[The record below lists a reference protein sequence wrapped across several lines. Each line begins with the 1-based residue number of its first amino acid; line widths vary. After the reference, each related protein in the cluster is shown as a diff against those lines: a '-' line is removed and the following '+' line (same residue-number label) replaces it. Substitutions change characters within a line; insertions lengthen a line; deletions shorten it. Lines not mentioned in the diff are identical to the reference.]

1 MRRYLIV
8 DDNRELAE
16 NLAEIL
22 RDRGSEVTVAAS
34 GPEALDMARERRFDA
49 LLTDMRMPFMGGAQ
63 VVRGIRRIDPGV
75 AVVVVTAYED
85 DDALEAAR
93 REGLLAVLS
102 KPVPVERLLRLLEAA
117 RRDGLVV
124 VLEDDPHPADSLG
137 EALRAH
143 GFAAIGAAS
152 VLEAER
158 LGPVR
163 PFCALLD
170 LRLPAGSDGEA
181 VRRLAERFPGLPML
195 VVTGRADQV
204 PPVACRGLFLTPL
217 DTAALL
223 EAVERL
229 HVEAAGRA

>member
-22 RDRGSEVTVAAS
+22 RDRGSEVAVAAS
-34 GPEALDMARERRFDA
+34 GPEALEMARERRFDA
-49 LLTDMRMPFMGGAQ
+49 LLTDMRMPLMGGAQ
-63 VVRGIRRIDPGV
+63 VVRRIRRIDPGV
-75 AVVVVTAYED
+75 AVVVVTAYEG
-85 DDALEAAR
+85 DDALQAAR

-124 VLEDDPHPADSLG
+124 VLEDDPHLADSLG
-137 EALRAH
+137 EALRAR

-158 LGPVR
+158 LGPAR
-163 PFCALLD
+163 PFCALVD
-170 LRLPAGSDGEA
+170 LRLPVGSDGEA
-181 VRRLAERFPGLPML
+181 VRRLAERYPGLPML
-195 VVTGRADQV
+195 AVAGRADQV
-204 PPVACRGLFLTPL
+204 PPAACRGLFREPL

-229 HVEAAGRA
+229 HLELAGRA